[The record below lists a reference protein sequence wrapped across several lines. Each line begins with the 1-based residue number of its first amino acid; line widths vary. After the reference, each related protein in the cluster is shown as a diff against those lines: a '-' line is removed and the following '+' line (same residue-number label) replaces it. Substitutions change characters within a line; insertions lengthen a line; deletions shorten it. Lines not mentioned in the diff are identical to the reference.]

1 MRVLVTGATGFLG
14 SHVTRALVARGADVT
29 ALVRRGSDPW
39 RVADVLP
46 RLELVSAD
54 LAESEA
60 SARALQDAAAEVVC
74 DLAWHGVGNRFHQD
88 PSQVSAN
95 LQAHLDLLA
104 TAARAGC
111 RRWIGLGT
119 QAEYGPQSARIDER
133 CPPAPTTLYGAVKL
147 SVGLLGRQLAAQA
160 GMEFVWLR
168 LFSSYGPMDEP
179 GWLIPS
185 VTLRLLGRER
195 PDLTAGT
202 QKWDYLLVEDAAGA
216 VVEAATAPTAGGGL
230 HLGRGRLPHRALP
243 LARRP
248 PGRALRI
255 RAAGRSA
262 PARLARARPLHPQ
275 QGPRRRHLLRRARG
289 TRLLPSRVA
298 RGVLPRWRP
307 ALWPR
312 HLHRGAGRRG
322 LDGFPRPRAVDRLR
336 HGAGRQA
343 RAEPRP
349 GLRGAERRRARR
361 RIDVGGRAVR
371 RPPPP
376 GQPRR
381 HGRLQQDTE
390 LRTRGRGARPR
401 SPGGQVA
408 CLPVGRAGD
417 RRPRPRDDRRRARI
431 GAARGGAPERARRPH
446 RQGQGR
452 QLHGERSRV
461 ALQVARRTTARPR
474 AGRARGGPMRGA
486 FRDAICELAA
496 ADERI
501 WLLTGDLG
509 YTVLEPFYE
518 RFPARFVNVG
528 VAEQNMTGVAA
539 GLALSGKIVFTY
551 SIANFPTLR
560 CLEQVRNDVCYHNLN
575 VNIVAVG
582 GGVVYGPLGYTHHA
596 VEDLAIMRTLPNITV
611 AAPGDPVEVRLATR
625 ALAARTGPSYLRL
638 GRATETVVHREE
650 PGCEIGRP
658 LVVRAVGDGV
668 LAGIGGVLRH
678 VAQAAERLAADG
690 VAARVV
696 SLHTLKPLDA
706 DTLVR
711 AVAGPRHVF
720 FVAEHVEAGGPGEIG
735 ASCLIDR
742 K

>member
-1 MRVLVTGATGFLG
+1 K
-14 SHVTRALVARGADVT
+14 
-29 ALVRRGSDPW
+29 
-39 RVADVLP
+39 
-46 RLELVSAD
+46 
-54 LAESEA
+54 
-60 SARALQDAAAEVVC
+60 
-74 DLAWHGVGNRFHQD
+74 
-88 PSQVSAN
+88 
-95 LQAHLDLLA
+95 AHLDLLA

-168 LFSSYGPMDEP
+168 LVSSYGPMDDP

-202 QKWDYLLVEDAAGA
+202 QKWDYLFVEDAAGA
-216 VVEAATAPTAGGGL
+216 VVEAATAPTLDGVFNLGS
-230 HLGRGRLPHRALP
+230 GRGVAVRDIVEAIRDLIDPALP
-243 LARRP
+243 LGFGAIP
-248 PGRALRI
+248 Y
-255 RAAGRSA
+255 
-262 PARLARARPLHPQ
+262 
-275 QGPRRRHLLRRARG
+275 GPHQIMHLEADI
-289 TRLLPSRVA
+289 TRLCQA
-298 RGVLPRWRP
+298 TRWRP
-307 ALWPR
+307 ALWAR
-312 HLHRGAGRRG
+312 HQHRGAGGRG
-322 LDGFPRPRAVDRLR
+322 LDGFARPRAADRLR

-431 GAARGGAPERARRPH
+431 GAARGGATERARRPH

-582 GGVVYGPLGYTHHA
+582 G
-596 VEDLAIMRTLPNITV
+596 
-611 AAPGDPVEVRLATR
+611 
-625 ALAARTGPSYLRL
+625 
-638 GRATETVVHREE
+638 
-650 PGCEIGRP
+650 
-658 LVVRAVGDGV
+658 
-668 LAGIGGVLRH
+668 
-678 VAQAAERLAADG
+678 
-690 VAARVV
+690 
-696 SLHTLKPLDA
+696 
-706 DTLVR
+706 
-711 AVAGPRHVF
+711 
-720 FVAEHVEAGGPGEIG
+720 
-735 ASCLIDR
+735 
-742 K
+742 